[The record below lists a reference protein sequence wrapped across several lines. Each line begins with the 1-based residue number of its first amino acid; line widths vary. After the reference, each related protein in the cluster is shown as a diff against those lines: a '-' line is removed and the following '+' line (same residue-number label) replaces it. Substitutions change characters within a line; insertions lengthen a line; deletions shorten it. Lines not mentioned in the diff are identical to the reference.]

1 MWCSGWAAGLA
12 MGLCCVARPAPG
24 LAQGADEPLATDR
37 PDTTETPYVVPRG
50 MVQVESG
57 YTYTR
62 SGDDREHALGEVL
75 VRVPVSRKAEL
86 RFGVPS
92 YLWQRAGG
100 VRATGFDDAF
110 FGAKFALSPGGK
122 GWKKPATALL
132 VGTSLPTGARA
143 FRENGLQPEAVLA
156 ASWELCP
163 TAALSSN
170 LGYVRAKDG
179 GVRFDQVFGTLS
191 VGVSLSDKCGAFAE
205 VFGFTKADATGKGAK
220 YADTGLTYLINDNFQ
235 LDARVGIGLNNQV
248 GGPDYFLGAGVSRR
262 F

>member
-1 MWCSGWAAGLA
+1 MRNWIRPLLGLVFMA
-12 MGLCCVARPAPG
+12 VQAPAPCF
-24 LAQGADEPLATDR
+24 AQGAEDPLATDR
-37 PDTTETPYVVPRG
+37 PDTTETALVVPKG

-75 VRVPVSRKAEL
+75 VRVPVSKKAEL

-92 YLWQRAGG
+92 YLWQREGG
-100 VRATGFDDAF
+100 ARAVGFDDAF

-122 GWKKPATALL
+122 GWKKPTTALL

-156 ASWELCP
+156 ASWELSP
-163 TAALSSN
+163 VAALSSN

-191 VGVSLSDKCGAFAE
+191 LGVSLSDKWGAFAE
-205 VFGFTKADATGKGAK
+205 VFGFSKADATGQSAK
-220 YADTGLTYLINDNFQ
+220 YADSGLTYLINNNFQ
-235 LDARVGIGLNNQV
+235 LDARAGIGLNNKT
-248 GGPDYFLGAGVSRR
+248 GGPDYFVGAGASRR